1 MRLLFLHP
9 VLELGVHGVG
19 SWEGK
24 KGITCKKHRQAETY
38 EDGLTFPCHFS
49 TLIDDVG
56 ILSEK
61 LPLADI
67 HLSQESEE
75 LKEDPRKGRIL

>member
-1 MRLLFLHP
+1 M
-9 VLELGVHGVG
+9 LELGVHRVG

-24 KGITCKKHRQAETY
+24 IGMTCKKHRQAGTHE
-38 EDGLTFPCHFS
+38 EELTFPCHFLA
-49 TLIDDVG
+49 LIDDVG

-61 LPLADI
+61 LLLAHI
-67 HLSQESEE
+67 HSSQESEG